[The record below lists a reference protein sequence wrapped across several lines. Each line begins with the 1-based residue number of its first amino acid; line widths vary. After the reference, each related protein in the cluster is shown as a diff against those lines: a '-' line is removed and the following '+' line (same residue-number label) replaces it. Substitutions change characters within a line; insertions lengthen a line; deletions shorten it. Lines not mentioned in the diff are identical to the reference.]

1 MRAGGLWQSV
11 GMTITLVKAWNGARD
26 RLKAAGV
33 DSPVI
38 DARLLL
44 EAAAGAT
51 RADIR
56 KSVV

>member
-1 MRAGGLWQSV
+1 MSDL
-11 GMTITLVKAWNGARD
+11 TLVTAWTAARA
-26 RLKAAGV
+26 RLTAAGV

-51 RADIR
+51 RTDIITDPIGR
-56 KSVV
+56 

>member
-1 MRAGGLWQSV
+1 MSTDLK
-11 GMTITLVKAWNGARD
+11 TAWTRSRD

-44 EAAAGAT
+44 EAATGASRT
-51 RADIR
+51 DIVS
-56 KSVV
+56 KMIAMP